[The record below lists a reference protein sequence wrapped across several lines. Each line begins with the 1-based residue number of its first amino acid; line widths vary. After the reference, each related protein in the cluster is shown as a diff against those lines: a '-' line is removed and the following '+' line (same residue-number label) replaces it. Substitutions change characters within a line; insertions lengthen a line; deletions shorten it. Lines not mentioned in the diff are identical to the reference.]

1 MTRVSR
7 WLATHKRH
15 KKFIERAK
23 GFQMWRGNVYKQV
36 RSALFKQAEHAYRGR
51 KLKKRQFRSLWIER
65 INAAARM
72 HDMSYSTLMWGLRLK
87 RIALDRKSISEL
99 AIHYPSVFTTLCEKA
114 RG

>member
-7 WLATHKRH
+7 GLSTHKRH
-15 KKFIERAK
+15 KKFIDRAK
-23 GFQMWRGNVYKQV
+23 GFQMWRGTVYKQV

-72 HDMSYSTLMWGLRLK
+72 HDMSYSALMWGLRLHH
-87 RIALDRKSISEL
+87 IALDRKAISEL
-99 AIHYPSVFTTLCEKA
+99 AVQYPTVFTALCEKV
-114 RG
+114 RS

>member
-7 WLATHKRH
+7 GLSTHKRH
-15 KKFIERAK
+15 KKFLDRAK
-23 GFQMWRGNVYKQV
+23 GFQLGRGTVYKQV

-72 HDMSYSTLMWGLRLK
+72 QNMSYSTLMWGLRVHH
-87 RIALDRKSISEL
+87 IALDRKSLSEL
-99 AIHYPSVFTTLCEKA
+99 AVHYPAVFTALCQKA
-114 RG
+114 SS